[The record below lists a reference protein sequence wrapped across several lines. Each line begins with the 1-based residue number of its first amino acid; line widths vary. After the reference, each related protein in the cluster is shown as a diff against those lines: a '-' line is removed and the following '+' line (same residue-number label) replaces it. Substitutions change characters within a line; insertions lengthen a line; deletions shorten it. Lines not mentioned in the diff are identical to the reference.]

1 MEIINALKSKKG
13 EAAYIYLCVLVL
25 VLSMLLSVL
34 ILYMGLCAQV
44 EMQKRDVQHKLDGY
58 LSEVATE
65 EFNSIKQG
73 ESYES
78 CMDYEALE
86 AGVCPALGFGETDTE
101 YVYPGGNCTMIRPTV
116 TVLKDDGFGVKVE
129 YEAVFPIL
137 WNGKTYTD
145 ITIPVSVT
153 GYYKMK

>member
-1 MEIINALKSKKG
+1 MMKILKSRKG
-13 EAAYIYLCVLVL
+13 EATFIYLCVLIL

-44 EMQKRDVQHKLDGY
+44 EMQRRDVKYKIDGY

-78 CMDYEALE
+78 RMDYEALK
-86 AGVCPALGFGETDTE
+86 AGVCPALGFGVTDTE
-101 YVYPGGNCTMIRPTV
+101 YVYPGGNCTVTRPTV
-116 TVLKDDGFGVKVE
+116 TVLKGDGFGVKVE
-129 YEAVFPIL
+129 YEAVFPIR
-137 WNGKTYTD
+137 WNGKNYTS

-153 GYYKMK
+153 GYYKTK